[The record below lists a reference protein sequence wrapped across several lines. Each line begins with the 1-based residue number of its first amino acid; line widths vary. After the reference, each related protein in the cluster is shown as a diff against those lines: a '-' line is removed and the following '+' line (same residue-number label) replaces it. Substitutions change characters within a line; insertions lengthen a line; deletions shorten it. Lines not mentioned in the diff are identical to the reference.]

1 VVVGH
6 VSLCKGVTLEEG
18 VICDPSPGFTN
29 VANQCADPAQAG
41 IPPEPP
47 RGRRFCGHV
56 IGQDASLGAGAVVTA
71 DVPAFAL
78 MGGVPATRIDRIAGR
93 AGMSA
98 AQTSSAPDPNAA
110 MARLRPTCWRNAFDP
125 LH

>member
-1 VVVGH
+1 LPTSALIQRKQEFRP
-6 VSLCKGVTLEEG
+6 SLLGGGATIGAKA
-18 VICDPSPGFTN
+18 TN
-29 VANQCADPAQAG
+29 
-41 IPPEPP
+41 
-47 RGRRFCGHV
+47 FCGHV